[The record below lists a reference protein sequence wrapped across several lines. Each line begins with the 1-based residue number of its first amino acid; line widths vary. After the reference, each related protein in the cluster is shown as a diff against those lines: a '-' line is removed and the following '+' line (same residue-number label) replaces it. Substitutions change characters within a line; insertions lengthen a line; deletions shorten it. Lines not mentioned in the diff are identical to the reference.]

1 MFAILFG
8 RSGNLSARAG
18 RRSTPAGGSRP
29 LRNRGA
35 DEYHPAEK
43 AAPVDGKTARLS
55 VRGAFMKRSE
65 VNEIVRRADDFIRSF
80 DFKLP
85 PFADWTPDEFRRRRD
100 DAGAIVAA
108 RLGWDVTDFG
118 RGAYD
123 SFGLTL
129 FTLRNGNAAD
139 LAKGRGMLYAE
150 KLLLL
155 KPGQLNPTHRHNV
168 KAEDIIV
175 RGGGRCAFELFMS
188 NAEGWIDRTAEVRV
202 RTDGIERRVAAGG
215 VVMLAPGE
223 SITLLPGV
231 WHRFWA
237 EDRDVLLGEVS
248 TVNDDV
254 TDNVFNEPIGRFS
267 EIDEDEAPYRLLVS
281 DYERF
286 LGP

>member
-1 MFAILFG
+1 MTNIRQEAATSDKAAREI
-8 RSGNLSARAG
+8 RSGRI
-18 RRSTPAGGSRP
+18 
-29 LRNRGA
+29 
-35 DEYHPAEK
+35 
-43 AAPVDGKTARLS
+43 
-55 VRGAFMKRSE
+55 MKRSE
-65 VNEIVRRADDFIRSF
+65 VNEIIRQADDFIGSF

-85 PFADWTPDEFRRRRD
+85 PFAAWTPDQFRKRRD
-100 DAGAIVAA
+100 AAEAIVSA

-188 NAEGWIDRTAEVRV
+188 DGEGWIDPAAEVRV
-202 RTDGIERRVAAGG
+202 HTDGIERRLEAGG
-215 VVMLAPGE
+215 VVMLSPGE

-267 EIDEDEAPYRLLVS
+267 DIDEDEPPYRLLVA
-281 DYERF
+281 DYER
-286 LGP
+286 LLAP